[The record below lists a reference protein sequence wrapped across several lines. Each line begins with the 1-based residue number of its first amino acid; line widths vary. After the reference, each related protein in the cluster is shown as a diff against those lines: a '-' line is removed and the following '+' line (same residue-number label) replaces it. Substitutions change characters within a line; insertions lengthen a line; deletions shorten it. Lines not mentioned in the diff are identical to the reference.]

1 MTNLSK
7 LTKTQLGKILAD
19 TQSELKRRNGITSAE
34 KEIRAILKKYSITV
48 NDIDLGALK
57 LGTRAG
63 RRPNSNKG
71 GGRKKDQRASVAA
84 KFKNP
89 NSADTWTGRGR
100 APKWVADLCDSE
112 GMTVDAFKQDAR
124 FLIK

>member
-19 TQSELKRRNGITSAE
+19 TQSELKRRDGIASAE
-34 KEIRAILKKYSITV
+34 KEIRAILKKYSITL

-57 LGTRAG
+57 SGTRAG
-63 RRPNSNKG
+63 RSPNSSKG

-100 APKWVADLCDSE
+100 APKWVANLCDSE
-112 GMTVDAFKQDAR
+112 GITVDAFKQDAR